1 MLDRNLATAVS
12 AKHVA
17 VIAMTFAALFAL
29 GACSDSTAKKIT
41 GPGVEQVAEN
51 AADKGDDVDEDDID
65 DDELD
70 GKHVYEQVEFLGNP
84 LVSEVTIEKANHDQ
98 YNRTQPYNSAVFGP
112 QSLAFINAFRG
123 SQPEVANTL
132 GAVLYPDML
141 IVESSRNP
149 ATSGWLSWALA
160 NGWGGRNLSDDVV
173 DAGLSAI
180 FGKIVTAT
188 GAYCDNFTL
197 PLCTD
202 NVPANDKAFS
212 STFPYLA
219 SPTL

>member
-1 MLDRNLATAVS
+1 MLHQNSARAMRALALTIAVAS
-12 AKHVA
+12 TSMLA
-17 VIAMTFAALFAL
+17 
-29 GACSDSTAKKIT
+29 ACSDASKPDGLTDPTTNIT
-41 GPGVEQVAEN
+41 IGNGQVSN
-51 AADKGDDVDEDDID
+51 DEDDD
-65 DDELD
+65 YDREERA
-70 GKHVYEQVEFLGNP
+70 GKRKYEQVEFLGNP
-84 LVSEVTIEKANHDQ
+84 LVSEVTIVKANHDK
-98 YNRTQPYNSAVFGP
+98 YNRTQPYNTAEFGA

-123 SQPEVANTL
+123 GQPEVANTL

-180 FGKIVTAT
+180 FGKIVSPN
-188 GAYCDNFTL
+188 GAFCDNGQL

-202 NVPANDKAFS
+202 NVPVNDKAFMRR
-212 STFPYLA
+212 FPYLA

>member
-1 MLDRNLATAVS
+1 MSETRRPAWVRARSVALATMA
-12 AKHVA
+12 
-17 VIAMTFAALFAL
+17 FAALFAL
-29 GACSDSTAKKIT
+29 GACNDDSQDMT
-41 GPGVEQVAEN
+41 GPAFGLL
-51 AADKGDDVDEDDID
+51 DDEDDGNDSRIYD
-65 DDELD
+65 
-70 GKHVYEQVEFLGNP
+70 QVEFLGNP
-84 LVSEVTIEKANHDQ
+84 LVSEVTIVKANHDA
-98 YNRTQPYNSAVFGP
+98 YNRTQPYNTAVFGP

-123 SQPEVANTL
+123 GQPEVANTL

-180 FGKIVTAT
+180 FGEIITAT
-188 GAYCDNFTL
+188 GAFCDNFTL

-202 NVPANDKAFS
+202 NVGANDKAFS
-212 STFPYLA
+212 NTFPYLA
-219 SPTL
+219 AATP

>member
-1 MLDRNLATAVS
+1 MLDTKILMPAR
-12 AKHVA
+12 AKHA
-17 VIAMTFAALFAL
+17 VVVTMAFAALLAL
-29 GACSDSTAKKIT
+29 GACSDNTAQRDISEPSLNQAT
-41 GPGVEQVAEN
+41 VNGSAN
-51 AADKGDDVDEDDID
+51 NDADDDDGDDNT
-65 DDELD
+65 
-70 GKHVYEQVEFLGNP
+70 VYEQIEFLGNP
-84 LVSEVTIEKANHDQ
+84 LVSEVTIVKANHDA
-98 YNRTQPYNSAVFGP
+98 YNHTQPYNTAEFAP
-112 QSLAFINAFRG
+112 QSLAFVNAFRPG
-123 SQPEVANTL
+123 QPEVANTL

-149 ATSGWLSWALA
+149 STSGWLSWALA

-180 FGKIVTAT
+180 FGKVIASA
-188 GAYCDNFTL
+188 GAYCDNGQL

-202 NVPANDKAFS
+202 NVPANDKTFS

>member
-1 MLDRNLATAVS
+1 MLEKKHIAVAT
-12 AKHVA
+12 
-17 VIAMTFAALFAL
+17 MTFAALLAL
-29 GACSDSTAKKIT
+29 GACSDASREDVT
-41 GPGVEQVAEN
+41 GLGTSQVAAVDAE
-51 AADKGDDVDEDDID
+51 DEGDDNT
-65 DDELD
+65 
-70 GKHVYEQVEFLGNP
+70 VYEQVEFLGNP
-84 LVSEVTIEKANHDQ
+84 LVSEVTIVKANHDA
-98 YNRTQPYNSAVFGP
+98 YNRTQPYNTAEFGP

-123 SQPEVANTL
+123 AQPVVANTL

-180 FGKIVTAT
+180 FGKIITAT

-202 NVPANDKAFS
+202 NVGVNDKAFGS
-212 STFPYLA
+212 SFPYLA